1 MMHDNRP
8 LAGILAP
15 VTTPFEP
22 RTGEVD
28 RAAFQ
33 ANLRAH
39 LQAGLD
45 GIVVSGSNGEAPL
58 LDEDE
63 RFRLVE
69 YARAVVPADRWLLA
83 GTGAESTRTAVR
95 LARGAAER
103 GADAVLVV
111 APHYFGAA
119 AMTAEALIAHYRR
132 IADESPVPVV
142 LYNIPKYMHYSLAPQ
157 LVTELAVHG
166 NVRGIKDSSGD
177 LALVSTYLGAR
188 TPDFSVLLGSAQLLA
203 EGVGMGADG
212 GILAVSMF
220 APSLVLSLY
229 EAAKRRDPNAAALQ
243 ARLSPLG
250 RDIVGAM
257 GVPGVK
263 AALDL
268 IGLEGRDPRLPLLP
282 LGHEATMHVRTLLHE
297 AGVLPES

>member
-1 MMHDNRP
+1 MTANRP

-15 VTTPFEP
+15 VTTPFAP

-28 RAAFQ
+28 RDAFQ
-33 ANLRAH
+33 ANVRAH

-45 GIVVSGSNGEAPL
+45 GVVVAGSNGEAPL
-58 LDEDE
+58 LDEEE
-63 RFRLVE
+63 RYRLVE
-69 YARAVVPADRWLLA
+69 AARAVVPGDRWLLA
-83 GTGAESTRTAVR
+83 GTGAESTRASVR

-119 AMTAEALIAHYRR
+119 AMTAEALVTHYRR

-157 LVTELAVHG
+157 LVTELAAHE
-166 NVRGIKDSSGD
+166 NVAGIKDSSGD
-177 LALVSTYLGAR
+177 IALVSTYLGAR
-188 TPDFSVLLGSAQLLA
+188 SARFAVLLGSAQLLS

-220 APSLVLSLY
+220 APALVLSLFD
-229 EAAKRRDPNAAALQ
+229 AAKRRDPATAALQ
-243 ARLSPLG
+243 ARLAPLG

-268 IGLEGRDPRLPLLP
+268 VGLHGGDPRMPLLP
-282 LGHEATMHVRTLLHE
+282 LGPEARAHVRTLLHE
-297 AGVLPES
+297 AGVLSTP